1 MKTLKSYDQLWGRY
15 VENKSFKGQ
24 LTAQKILN
32 GRAYGPDGWEDFQI
46 DSELRV
52 KICLDLTNAIGGRKQ
67 NLINARLY
75 YSNTLSHWALDRLI
89 LNKRSDNTYYW
100 SYCAGQDYPRELGEL
115 RRYLYSL

>member
-1 MKTLKSYDQLWGRY
+1 MKTFKSYDQLWKRY
-15 VENKSFKGQ
+15 VERENFKGQ

-32 GRAYGPDGWEDFQI
+32 GRAYGPNGWEDFQI
-46 DSELRV
+46 DSELRND
-52 KICLDLTNAIGGRKQ
+52 ICLALCEVIGGRKQ
-67 NLINARLY
+67 NLVHNKLYYARLY
-75 YSNTLSHWALDRLI
+75 HWALDRLI

>member
-1 MKTLKSYDQLWGRY
+1 MKTFKSYDQLWNRY

-32 GRAYGPDGWEDFQI
+32 GRAYGPNRWEDFQI

-52 KICLDLTNAIGGRKQ
+52 KISLDLTNVIGGRKQ

-75 YSNTLSHWALDRLI
+75 YANTLSHWALDRLI

-100 SYCAGQDYPRELGEL
+100 TYCAGQDYPRELGEL
-115 RRYLYSL
+115 RRYLHSL